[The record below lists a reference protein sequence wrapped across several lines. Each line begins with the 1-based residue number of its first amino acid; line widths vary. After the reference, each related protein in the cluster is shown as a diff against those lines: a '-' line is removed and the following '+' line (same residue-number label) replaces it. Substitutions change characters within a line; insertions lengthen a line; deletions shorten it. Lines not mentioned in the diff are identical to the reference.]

1 MRRRGAVPG
10 GGRPPL
16 LMRSKARPMRR
27 RSPARED
34 GCHRYTHTTT
44 SLAVLSSSFKAPSPK
59 PPPPP
64 PPPKP
69 AAESK
74 QQCAP
79 VLVDEAAED
88 SPAFSS
94 KCSHWAATGECFLNP
109 TFMLSS
115 CARSCRD
122 LAPADSLPID
132 LDNPPEAVLKVLSQI
147 RLGDEDASPLSAP
160 EKLKELIKRG
170 VTSAQEPEMTTL
182 EKIVREVAKSTPSFV
197 RKEKEKKGG
206 GKGGEGKASKK
217 KKGESKGGGKAAA
230 QGGAG
235 DDDYAYAKVLIEELR
250 PIYERLPTE
259 QRRHILERLMKT
271 KVGDRLT
278 FIE

>member
-1 MRRRGAVPG
+1 M
-10 GGRPPL
+10 
-16 LMRSKARPMRR
+16 
-27 RSPARED
+27 PA
-34 GCHRYTHTTT
+34 
-44 SLAVLSSSFKAPSPK
+44 
-59 PPPPP
+59 
-64 PPPKP
+64 
-69 AAESK
+69 
-74 QQCAP
+74 
-79 VLVDEAAED
+79 DEEAED

-94 KCSHWAATGECFLNP
+94 KCGHWAATGECFINP

-115 CARSCRD
+115 CQRSCRD
-122 LAPADSLPID
+122 LAAADMTPID
-132 LDNPPEAVLKVLSQI
+132 LDNPPEAVLKVLSKI
-147 RLGDEDASPLSAP
+147 RLGDEDAPPLSAP
-160 EKLKELIKRG
+160 EKLKELVKRG
-170 VTSAQEPEMTTL
+170 VTSAQEPEMRTL

-197 RKEKEKKGG
+197 SKEKEKKGG

-230 QGGAG
+230 QGGVG

>member
-1 MRRRGAVPG
+1 M
-10 GGRPPL
+10 
-16 LMRSKARPMRR
+16 
-27 RSPARED
+27 
-34 GCHRYTHTTT
+34 
-44 SLAVLSSSFKAPSPK
+44 SLQYYYILHIFI
-59 PPPPP
+59 
-64 PPPKP
+64 
-69 AAESK
+69 
-74 QQCAP
+74 
-79 VLVDEAAED
+79 
-88 SPAFSS
+88 
-94 KCSHWAATGECFLNP
+94 NP

-115 CARSCRD
+115 CQRSCRD
-122 LAPADSLPID
+122 LAAADMTPID
-132 LDNPPEAVLKVLSQI
+132 LDNPPEAVLKVLSKI
-147 RLGDEDASPLSAP
+147 RLGDEDAPPLSAP
-160 EKLKELIKRG
+160 EKLKELVKRG
-170 VTSAQEPEMTTL
+170 VTSAQEPEMRTL

-197 RKEKEKKGG
+197 SKEKEKKGG

-230 QGGAG
+230 QGGVG

>member
-1 MRRRGAVPG
+1 MRHVGN
-10 GGRPPL
+10 
-16 LMRSKARPMRR
+16 
-27 RSPARED
+27 D
-34 GCHRYTHTTT
+34 
-44 SLAVLSSSFKAPSPK
+44 

-64 PPPKP
+64 PPPPSPPPPPRNKP
-69 AAESK
+69 AQTPPAPAAADQRSPDKRLPPPPPPPPPSKRAAESK

-79 VLVDEAAED
+79 VPADEEAED

-94 KCSHWAATGECFLNP
+94 KCGHWAATGECFLNP

-115 CARSCRD
+115 CQRSCRD
-122 LAPADSLPID
+122 LAAADMTPID
-132 LDNPPEAVLKVLSQI
+132 VDNPPEAVLKVLSKI
-147 RLGDEDASPLSAP
+147 RLGDEDAPPLSAP

-170 VTSAQEPEMTTL
+170 VTSAKEPEMRTL

-197 RKEKEKKGG
+197 SKEKEKKGGG

-230 QGGAG
+230 QGGVG